1 MAYTTLTDKLSDKT
15 LLRTQAYVSGEW
27 IDADDGETFDV
38 TDPATGAVI
47 VSLPHLK
54 RAETVRAITAAE
66 KSQKEWAALP
76 AKQRSTILRNL
87 FDLIVENADD
97 LGKILTAEMGK
108 PIAEAIGEIHYG
120 ASFIE
125 WFSEE
130 AKRVYGDNIP
140 GHMSDKRID
149 VLRQPVGVVAA
160 ITPWNFPNAMITRKM
175 APALAVGCSFVC
187 LPASATPLSAL
198 AIAVLAERAGIP
210 RGVFS
215 VISSASSSAIGQEFC
230 ENNTVRKLS
239 FTGSTRVGRIL
250 MKQGASQIM
259 KLSLE
264 LGGNAPFIVFND
276 ADLDKAIEG
285 AMLCKFRNSGQ
296 TCVCANRIYVQ
307 SGIYDAFAKKLEE
320 KIRELKVGNGF
331 DDGVN
336 IGPLI
341 NQSAVD
347 KIQEHIADA
356 IAKGATIV
364 CGGKRYDNDGTFFE
378 PTLITNVTQDMQ
390 VATGETFG
398 PMAPLFKFDTEEEVI
413 AYANDTI
420 YGLASY
426 FYTNDLTRTYRVR
439 EALEYGIVGV
449 NTGII
454 STAVA
459 PFGGIKQSGMGR
471 EGSKY
476 GIDDYLELKYVCTSL

>member
-1 MAYTTLTDKLSDKT
+1 MTHENLIDKLSDKT
-15 LLRTQAYVSGEW
+15 LLATQAYVGGEW
-27 IDADDGETFDV
+27 IDADDGDTFDV

-54 RAETVRAITAAE
+54 RAETARAIGAAE
-66 KSQKEWAALP
+66 TAQKDWAALP
-76 AKQRSTILRNL
+76 AKERSAILKTL
-87 FDLIVENADD
+87 YALMVANADD

-108 PIAEAIGEIHYG
+108 PLAEAVGEINYG

-125 WFSEE
+125 WFAEE
-130 AKRVYGDNIP
+130 GKRVYGDTIP
-140 GHMSDKRID
+140 GHMPDKRIT

-187 LPASATPLSAL
+187 LPASTTPLSAL

-210 RGVFS
+210 KGVFS
-215 VISSASSSAIGQEFC
+215 VISSASSSDIGKEFC
-230 ENNTVRKLS
+230 ENPIVRKLT

-250 MKQGASQIM
+250 MEQGAPQIM

-264 LGGNAPFIVFND
+264 LGGNAPFIVFDD

-285 AMLCKFRNSGQ
+285 AMICKFRNNGQ

-307 SGIYDAFAKKLEE
+307 AGIYDAFAE
-320 KIRELKVGNGF
+320 KFAAKIKDLKVGNGF
-331 DDGVN
+331 DAGVN
-336 IGPLI
+336 MGPLI
-341 NQSAVD
+341 NDSAVT
-347 KIQEHIADA
+347 KVQEHIADA
-356 IAKGATIV
+356 TAKGGTVV
-364 CGGKRYDNDGTFFE
+364 CGGNPHSKGGTFFE
-378 PTLITNVTQDMQ
+378 PTLITGITQDMA
-390 VATGETFG
+390 VATDETFG
-398 PMAPLFKFDTEEEVI
+398 PLAPLFKFETEEEVI
-413 AYANDTI
+413 AHANDTI
-420 YGLASY
+420 YGLAAY
-426 FYTNDLTRTYRVR
+426 FYTNNLSRTHRIQ

-454 STAVA
+454 STETA
-459 PFGGIKQSGMGR
+459 PFGGIKQSGLGR

-476 GIDDYLELKYVCTSL
+476 GMDDFLELKYICTSI